1 MSAAV
6 APEVV
11 ERTPLAP
18 HTAEPGGVSD
28 AADAAVVL
36 ARRRNGGAHLL
47 AGVARARAAVRT
59 HPVATTGSA
68 LVLATALVPVSALRA
83 ERDGAAA
90 ADVTL
95 ATPAVYVAISPFAR
109 LADVLC
115 VLSTAQ
121 HAALAVTLL
130 VVAAAWKVARRC
142 PQASALRT
150 CARASGACALSL
162 VAFVVLLAGA
172 VFAPRP
178 MASLV
183 AQDADEVRVDFHTHT
198 NASHDVPGW
207 FTPERRRAWHTD
219 AGFDVAY
226 VSDHKR
232 VAGALAAAHGNPAR
246 AGTGLSVLPAIESW
260 WNGIHVIVLGTSALD
275 PAFRADE
282 QVDRALPAAIAS
294 GRLAGRPLPVVL
306 AAIPDDVLRAL
317 TPAARDSAPWLRG
330 VEVADGAPR
339 AIAQRD
345 RERAAITERAAALGI
360 LPVAAT
366 NHHGWGRTAVAW
378 NLVRVPGWQALT
390 PEALGTRIED
400 VLRRGDAGA
409 LRVVTRA
416 RPQVAAAGAPRLA
429 SLVATLPALV
439 WQVAA
444 ELDTPERAVWLL
456 WLWAPALLTLMWH
469 RRSERPS
476 ARGPMASAVQPGAA
490 ASTSRTRAVRASS
503 VNGLCSTAPASS
515 SGSAAGDGPSTGS
528 S

>member
-1 MSAAV
+1 LSAVV
-6 APEVV
+6 APEAA
-11 ERTPLAP
+11 ERAPLAP
-18 HTAEPGGVSD
+18 HSAKPGDASTAPG
-28 AADAAVVL
+28 AAYIPDREHGAAG
-36 ARRRNGGAHLL
+36 RRP
-47 AGVARARAAVRT
+47 AGVAARAWGAVRA
-59 HPVATTGSA
+59 HPVAATGSA

-83 ERDGAAA
+83 EGDGTAAA
-90 ADVTL
+90 GVTL

-121 HAALAVTLL
+121 HAAVAVTLL
-130 VVAAAWKVARRC
+130 VAAAAWKVARRC

-183 AQDADEVRVDFHTHT
+183 AHDADEVRVDFHTHT

-207 FTPERRRAWHTD
+207 FTPERRRAWHTG

-232 VAGALAAAHGNPAR
+232 VAGAVLAARGNPAR

-260 WNGIHVIVLGTSALD
+260 WNGIHVIVLGTAALD
-275 PAFRADE
+275 PAFLVDE
-282 QVDRALPAAIAS
+282 QVDRALPAALAS

-317 TPAARDSAPWLRG
+317 TPAALDSAPWLRG

-345 RERAAITERAAALGI
+345 RERAAITARASALGI
-360 LPVAAT
+360 PPVAAT

-378 NLVRVPGWQALT
+378 NLVRIPGWQALA
-390 PEALGTRIED
+390 PEALGARIED

-409 LRVVTRA
+409 LRVVTRT
-416 RPQVAAAGAPRLA
+416 RPEVGTTGVSRIV
-429 SLVATLPALV
+429 SLVATLPALF
-439 WQVAA
+439 WQIAA
-444 ELDTPERAVWLL
+444 ELGPAERVVWLL
-456 WLWAPALLTLMWH
+456 WLWAPALLAVAW
-469 RRSERPS
+469 RR
-476 ARGPMASAVQPGAA
+476 RGGG
-490 ASTSRTRAVRASS
+490 RRR
-503 VNGLCSTAPASS
+503 TAP
-515 SGSAAGDGPSTGS
+515 
-528 S
+528 